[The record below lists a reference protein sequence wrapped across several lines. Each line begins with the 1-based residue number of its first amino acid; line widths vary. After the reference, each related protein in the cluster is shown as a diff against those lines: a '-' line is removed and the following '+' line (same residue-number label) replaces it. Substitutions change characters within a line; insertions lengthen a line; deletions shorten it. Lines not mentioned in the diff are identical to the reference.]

1 MTATPDG
8 GPLTLERIRRDV
20 AELLA
25 DDLPLADEENLL
37 DRGLDSIR
45 MMTLVERWSGA
56 GAEVTFPDLA
66 EHPTIAGWWE
76 LLKKE

>member
-1 MTATPDG
+1 MPA
-8 GPLTLERIRRDV
+8 PLTLDRIRADV

-25 DDLPLADEENLL
+25 DDLPLGDDENLL

-45 MMTLVERWSGA
+45 MMTLIERWSAA

-66 EHPTIAGWWE
+66 ERPTIGDWWE
-76 LLKKE
+76 LLNKE

>member
-1 MTATPDG
+1 MPA
-8 GPLTLERIRRDV
+8 PLTLDRIRSDV

-25 DDLPLADEENLL
+25 DDLPLTDEENLL

-45 MMTLVERWSGA
+45 MMTLIERWSGA

-66 EHPTIAGWWE
+66 ERPTIADWWA
-76 LLKKE
+76 LLTKE